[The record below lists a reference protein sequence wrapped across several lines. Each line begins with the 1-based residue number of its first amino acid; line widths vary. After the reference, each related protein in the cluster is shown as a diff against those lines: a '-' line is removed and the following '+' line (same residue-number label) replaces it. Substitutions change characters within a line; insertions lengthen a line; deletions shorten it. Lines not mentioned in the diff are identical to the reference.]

1 MHSQRYIMRF
11 RHVLCALT
19 VLTLVDC
26 SPRGSTPLAAP
37 TVSTPARVTLNLTPD
52 AAAFFVGTHGQV
64 VGHAFDPAGYEIE
77 WKGVRRLVSSDSSV
91 LLVSLDNSVI
101 ARRVGFAQLRLSWLG
116 PITVSDSASV
126 AVGYHGSGT
135 VRFIRVEGG
144 CWVIETDPHTALYV
158 PDLPS
163 VYRVDGLR
171 VRIVARP
178 RSGGDF
184 CMVGTG
190 VDLDSV
196 RVDTP

>member
-1 MHSQRYIMRF
+1 MP
-11 RHVLCALT
+11 T
-19 VLTLVDC
+19 VL
-26 SPRGSTPLAAP
+26 AP
-37 TVSTPARVTLNLTPD
+37 TRVTLNLTPD
-52 AAAFFVGTHGQV
+52 AAAFIVGTHGQV
-64 VGHAFDPAGYEIE
+64 VGHAFDQAGHEIE
-77 WKGVRRLVSSDSSV
+77 WKGARRLVSSDSNV
-91 LLVSLDNSVI
+91 LQVSLDSIVV
-101 ARRVGFAQLRLSWLG
+101 AGRVGFAQLLLSWLG
-116 PITVSDSASV
+116 PVAVSDSVSV

-135 VRFIRVEGG
+135 VRFIPVEGG

-178 RSGGDF
+178 RGGGDF

-196 RVDTP
+196 QVDTP